1 MSDAGDAIEATIAAH
16 ATPPARIPPIRLLG
30 DVACPW
36 TYLALRALRQ
46 AFGARLELDWHP
58 FLLNLGDL
66 ARQRRRLAGPVAHYA
81 AAMGVPFT
89 AASLAQTIDTRLV
102 HAVVLA
108 AAAEERAGDAAAAL
122 FHARFAT
129 GEVLVTAADVRR
141 ALDAQVDAADAARWC
156 AGAPAHLPQVER
168 AARTARLAGVSE
180 IPLAVVDNAFVI
192 GGLQPPEAYHALI
205 ELADIRD
212 RMGA

>member
-1 MSDAGDAIEATIAAH
+1 MSAEGDAIEATIAAR
-16 ATPPARIPPIRLLG
+16 ATPPGRIPPIRLLG
-30 DVACPW
+30 DIACPW
-36 TYLALRALRQ
+36 TYLALHALRQ
-46 AFGARLELDWHP
+46 AFGAQLQLDWHP

-89 AASLAQTIDTRLV
+89 AASLAQAVDTRLV

-108 AAAEERAGDAAAAL
+108 AGADQRAGDAAAAL
-122 FHARFAT
+122 FHARFAA
-129 GEVLVTAADVRR
+129 GDALVTADDVGR
-141 ALDAQVDAADAARWC
+141 ALDARVDAADAARWC
-156 AGAPAHLPQVER
+156 ARAPAHLPQVER

-192 GGLQPPEAYHALI
+192 GGLQPPEAYHALV

-212 RMGA
+212 QLVA